1 MTQRERAPVR
11 GRPLAPVALALVA
24 AVIGACSHGTL
35 HLVGRVTS
43 SSSAASTV
51 TATTSTTAGT
61 HATAAAWD
69 VIGRSVQ
76 GRPLR
81 LRRLG
86 TGPRKVLWIG
96 GIHGNEPE
104 GVVAT
109 NALPQAFE
117 ASGLTKAVT
126 LLVLED
132 ANPDGRAARTRTNAH
147 GVDLNRN
154 FPAPN
159 FDAHNPEYGGSPLS
173 QPESKALDDL
183 IVAERPVLVIA
194 CHSWLGASFVNY
206 DGPTQTL
213 AQRFSRLSGMALRPS
228 NALGEATPGSL
239 GSWLSQNLGTA
250 VLTLEWQRGSDPT
263 RDWQQTNAAVLA
275 ALSG

>member
-1 MTQRERAPVR
+1 M
-11 GRPLAPVALALVA
+11 
-24 AVIGACSHGTL
+24 
-35 HLVGRVTS
+35 
-43 SSSAASTV
+43 AASN
-51 TATTSTTAGT
+51 
-61 HATAAAWD
+61 

-76 GRPLR
+76 GRALR

-109 NALPQAFE
+109 AALPQVFE

-159 FDAHNPEYGGSPLS
+159 FDSLNPEYGGSPLS
-173 QPESKALDDL
+173 QPEAKAVYDL
-183 IVAERPVLVIA
+183 IVAEHPVLVIA

-206 DGPTQTL
+206 DGPAHDL
-213 AQRFSRLSGMALRPS
+213 AQQFSRLSGMALRPS
-228 NALGEATPGSL
+228 NTLGEATPGSL
-239 GSWLSQNLGTA
+239 GSWLSQNLGIA

-263 RDWQQTNAAVLA
+263 RDWQQTNAAVLGT
-275 ALSG
+275 LSG